1 MKKTFFLASLLFL
14 INCSKKE
21 EVTIPQ
27 PLITTGELDTVKTF
41 GGSKN
46 DVAKSVVK
54 TSDGGYAVLGHS
66 QSNDGDLTDKPNE
79 GFDFWVMKFAADN
92 TLLWNAT
99 YGGTADDRGNDII
112 ETADGGFAVLG
123 YSESSDEDVT
133 QNNGSK
139 DFWVAKLTNNGVLT
153 WQKSFGFSGSDYGT
167 SMIQTNDNG
176 FLLSGVIDVTASNGD
191 GNSRVSQRHAGG
203 DIWTIKLDAIGN
215 FEWSKYFGGSFTDT
229 AFGVE
234 KTADNGFI
242 IVGSSD
248 SNDVDITN
256 NKGSYD
262 FWVLKISSTGTLLWE
277 KSFGG
282 TEIDEARAITSTNDG
297 NFIIVGDTRSSDI
310 NVSNNNGAADLW
322 MLKISPEGT
331 ILWEKTIGA
340 TGFDVARSVSKT
352 QDNGFIISGS
362 SRSSEGGFTNQGQN
376 DAWVLKIDA
385 NGNILWQNTIGGT
398 EIDFCYDAVAINNG
412 EIIAVGESNSSNGDI
427 EENKGFSDVLIL
439 KIK

>member
-1 MKKTFFLASLLFL
+1 MKKTVFIISLFCLF
-14 INCSKKE
+14 NCSKD
-21 EVTIPQ
+21 EVSSSQ
-27 PLITTGELDTVKTF
+27 PIIIIGELDAVKTY

-46 DVAKSVVK
+46 DVAQSVVK
-54 TSDGGYAVLGHS
+54 TIDGGYAVLGHS
-66 QSNDGDLTDKPNE
+66 QSNNGDLKDKTNE
-79 GFDFWVMKFAADN
+79 SFDFWVMKFTAN
-92 TLLWNAT
+92 NSLLWSKT
-99 YGGTADDRGNDII
+99 FGGTEDDRGNDII
-112 ETADGGFAVLG
+112 QTADGGFAILG
-123 YSESSDEDVT
+123 FTQSSNGDVI

-139 DFWVAKLTNNGVLT
+139 DFWIAKLTRTGTLT

-167 SMIQTNDNG
+167 SLIQTNDNG
-176 FLLSGVIDVTASNGD
+176 YLLTGVIDVTASGGE
-191 GNSRVSQRHAGG
+191 GNSRTSQRHAGG
-203 DIWTIKLDAIGN
+203 DVWAVKLSAVGN

-248 SNDVDITN
+248 SNDVDISN

-282 TEIDEARAITSTNDG
+282 TEIDEARAITSTEDG

-331 ILWEKTIGA
+331 LLWEKTIGA

-427 EENKGFSDVLIL
+427 EENKGFSDVLII